1 MRTAASRAKSAAK
14 RGVKGAEISR
24 FSKANIL
31 SLPRE
36 LYLMIFKYFD
46 RVTLMCMG
54 LTCKTLYNF
63 ITTTYRIGVV
73 PLSDLTYC
81 DGKPIWLYML
91 LDDWMGADLIY
102 GGCHAKGFVKPDRLS
117 LSNDQKDFLIWKKKV
132 GFRHWL

>member
-1 MRTAASRAKSAAK
+1 MRNPMSRAKSAGK
-14 RGVKGAEISR
+14 RGVKGAEISQV
-24 FSKANIL
+24 SKANIL

-46 RVTLMCMG
+46 RVTLICMG

-63 ITTTYRIGVV
+63 IATTYRIGVV
-73 PLSDLTYC
+73 PLSDMTHC

-91 LDDWMGADLIY
+91 LDEWMGPDKIY
-102 GGCHAKGFVKPDRLS
+102 GGCHAKGFVKPDQLNLS
-117 LSNDQKDFLIWKKKV
+117 KDQKDFLIWKKQV